1 MRSAPRLARTALAAA
16 LVAAAG
22 ASQAAAPAQDKVLA
36 ELKRLAERVEKLEKR
51 NAELESRLAA
61 SAAPAA
67 AGAAPAPVLAQR
79 VEALE
84 QANRDL
90 AAGLASDRLSERE
103 PELAVRLKAVEER
116 TNAIAAPSKLA
127 AALDGISVEGA
138 VAAVAQRIDG
148 DGRES
153 GNGESQLSWRGDIGI
168 TIPAGSIG
176 RGEGE
181 FYTQLRVGQGDSFT
195 GLRPT
200 FTGAYNSLAFE
211 AGGGSEETYAI
222 VAQAWYQLTTP
233 LGDGAESPHSLQ
245 LTVGKMDPFVFFDQN
260 AIADNEAEKFLNNV
274 FVHNPLL
281 DSGGAVGADSYG
293 FTPGLRLA
301 YRNES
306 GNPDWWQASIAAFGA
321 GDGAR
326 FGRSFNKPFVIGQLE
341 YGRKSFGFDSTYR
354 LYAWRNGQYEGFDVA
369 TEGTDSASGW
379 GASVDQRVHEDVTL
393 FARYGQS
400 TSDHTTFDR
409 ALTVGAEIAG
419 NAWGRGADGVGVAW
433 GWLRSSDE
441 FRDAAPT
448 HPDYGFDAS
457 GAEQVGELYYRWY
470 LNEQLSLTPD
480 LQYVRRAAANRDA
493 KTITAFGLRAL
504 YAF

>member
-1 MRSAPRLARTALAAA
+1 MRSAPRLARTALAAS

-51 NAELESRLAA
+51 NAELEGRLAA

-67 AGAAPAPVLAQR
+67 AAAAPAPALAQR

-90 AAGLASDRLSERE
+90 AAGLASDRISERE

-116 TNAIAAPSKLA
+116 TNAIGAPSKLA
-127 AALDGISVEGA
+127 TALDGISVEGA

-153 GNGESQLSWRGDIGI
+153 GRDESQLSWRGDIGI
-168 TIPAGSIG
+168 TLPAGSVG

-181 FYTQLRVGQGDSFT
+181 FFTQLRVGQGDSFT

-233 LGDGAESPHSLQ
+233 LGDDAESPHSLQ

-306 GNPDWWQASIAAFGA
+306 DSPDWWQASAAVYGA
-321 GDGAR
+321 GEGAR
-326 FGRSFNKPFVIGQLE
+326 FGRSFDEPFVIGQLE

-354 LYAWRNGQYEGFDVA
+354 LYAWRNGQYEGFDGSV
-369 TEGTDSASGW
+369 EGASGW

-400 TSDHTTFDR
+400 TSDHAAFDR

-419 NAWGRGADGVGVAW
+419 NAWGRGADGVGLAW
-433 GWLRSSDE
+433 GWLRASDE

-448 HPDYGFDAS
+448 LDGFGFDAR
-457 GAEQVGELYYRWY
+457 GAEQIGELYYRWY

-480 LQYVRRAAANRDA
+480 LQYVRRPAANRDVKA
-493 KTITAFGLRAL
+493 ITAFGLRAL